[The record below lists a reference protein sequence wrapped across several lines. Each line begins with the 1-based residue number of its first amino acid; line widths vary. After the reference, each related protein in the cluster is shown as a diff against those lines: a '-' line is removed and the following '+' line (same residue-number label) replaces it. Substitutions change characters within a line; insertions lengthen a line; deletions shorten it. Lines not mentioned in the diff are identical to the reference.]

1 MDLYRYISPSKQ
13 QGNIVQLCT
22 MTSLSLRDHPSTH
35 LMRRLHH
42 PPSYNLT
49 AVFLRSPDY
58 SVCQGTIH
66 PTTLSRNATVHYGWI
81 IFPLVG
87 PTFWKI
93 IREEKTNNFQDDES
107 DIPTTQA
114 GCTADDVSNKWS
126 KKTRT
131 LL

>member
-1 MDLYRYISPSKQ
+1 MFGFLYGSKQ
-13 QGNIVQLCT
+13 QRNVVQLCT
-22 MTSLSLRDHPSTH
+22 MTSLSLRDDPSTH
-35 LMRRLHH
+35 LMGCLHH

-49 AVFLRSPDY
+49 AVFLRSTDY
-58 SVCQGTIH
+58 SVYQGTIL
-66 PTTLSRNATVHYGWI
+66 PTTLSRNATVHYVWI

-87 PTFWKI
+87 PTSWI

-114 GCTADDVSNKWS
+114 GCTADDISNKWS
-126 KKTRT
+126 KRTRT